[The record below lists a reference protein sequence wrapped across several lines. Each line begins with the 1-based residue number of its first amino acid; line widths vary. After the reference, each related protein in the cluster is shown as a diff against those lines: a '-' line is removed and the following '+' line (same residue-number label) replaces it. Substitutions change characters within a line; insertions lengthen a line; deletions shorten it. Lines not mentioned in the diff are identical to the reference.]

1 MIIWLASYPKSG
13 NTWLRMFLKSYFLK
27 SDEKLSLESSILD
40 NFKAQGFP
48 DQVILDHLKVDYYKF
63 EEIVKNW
70 ETLQDYINL
79 NKQTNF
85 VKTHNAMCTVGSYK
99 FTTSKNTIGAIYLVR
114 DPRDVLVSYS
124 HHLGSDYEKTFVH
137 LSSSHSYE
145 YPSSGGKR
153 YEKTLM
159 GTWSEHYNSWKNYNS
174 CKVLILK
181 YEDMILN
188 ELNTF
193 TKVINY
199 LNEIDGTEFNMDKL
213 KKALKQTRFN
223 ELQKI
228 EKTEGFK
235 EKGKGDLFFRSG
247 KIGTWKDEVPVNIIR
262 KIEKLFHKEMIEL
275 GYL

>member
-1 MIIWLASYPKSG
+1 MY
-13 NTWLRMFLKSYFLK
+13 
-27 SDEKLSLESSILD
+27 
-40 NFKAQGFP
+40 
-48 DQVILDHLKVDYYKF
+48 YYKF
-63 EEIVKNW
+63 EEIVKSW

-124 HHLGSDYEKTFVH
+124 HHLGVDYEKTFTH
-137 LSSSHSYE
+137 LSSSYTYE
-145 YPSSGGKR
+145 YASSGGID

-193 TKVINY
+193 TKVVNY
-199 LNEIDGTEFNMDKL
+199 LKEIDGTEFNIDKL
-213 KKALKQTRFN
+213 KKALKQTQFS
-223 ELQKI
+223 ELQKM

-247 KIGTWKDEVPVNIIR
+247 KIGTWKDEVPVNIIK
-262 KIEKLFHKEMIEL
+262 KIEKLFHREMVEL